1 MQERQKSRQASIRGG
16 VQTRLRKGTHT
27 PEFALTPAR
36 LYNQPTAAQQTT
48 LPGLESTAQKS

>member
-1 MQERQKSRQASIRGG
+1 MQERQKSRQASFRGG
-16 VQTRLRKGTHT
+16 AQTRLRRGTRS

-36 LYNQPTAAQQTT
+36 LYNQPTAAQQTP